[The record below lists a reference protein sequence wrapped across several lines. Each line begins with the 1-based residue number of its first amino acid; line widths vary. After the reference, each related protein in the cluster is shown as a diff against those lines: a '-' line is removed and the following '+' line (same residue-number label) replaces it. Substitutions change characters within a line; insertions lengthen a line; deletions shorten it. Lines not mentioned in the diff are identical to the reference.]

1 MFLELSA
8 VFASGGGLGRIA
20 GRADPRLIFLTAL
33 GERLHLLRWRPD
45 STKYI
50 CGCLC
55 GHFEIWKALC

>member
-1 MFLELSA
+1 M
-8 VFASGGGLGRIA
+8 FASGGGLGRIA